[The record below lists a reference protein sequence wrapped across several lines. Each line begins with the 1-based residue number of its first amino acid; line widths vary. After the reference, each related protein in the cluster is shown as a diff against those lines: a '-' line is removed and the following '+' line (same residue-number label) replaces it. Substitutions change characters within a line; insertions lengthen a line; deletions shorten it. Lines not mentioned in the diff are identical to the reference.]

1 MPHGTT
7 WQYEYN
13 PRGDVVSL
21 TDPVAGRYTQM
32 DPIGLAGGMN
42 TYSYVGDPLGLVACY
57 KSPHDNVFYRTM
69 SKEDFAVLQKT
80 GRMPGT
86 TETTISPT
94 REFSE
99 NYEGILVQFNLKPG
113 TRAQLEGIGIRD
125 SSDLAAATHPD
136 MPRPLKSKGWVF
148 TNAPFKGEG
157 DQINIGPGREGGA
170 ALKIFNDGIDSFNML
185 RQ

>member
-1 MPHGTT
+1 
-7 WQYEYN
+7 
-13 PRGDVVSL
+13 
-21 TDPVAGRYTQM
+21 
-32 DPIGLAGGMN
+32 
-42 TYSYVGDPLGLVACY
+42 
-57 KSPHDNVFYRTM
+57 M

-113 TRAQLEGIGIRD
+113 TRSQLEGIGIRD

-136 MPRPLKSKGWVF
+136 MPSPLKSKGWFF

-157 DQINIGPGREGGA
+157 DQINISLGREGGA
-170 ALKIFNDGIDSFNML
+170 ALKIFYDGIDSFNVL

>member
-1 MPHGTT
+1 M
-7 WQYEYN
+7 
-13 PRGDVVSL
+13 
-21 TDPVAGRYTQM
+21 
-32 DPIGLAGGMN
+32 
-42 TYSYVGDPLGLVACY
+42 Y

-148 TNAPFKGEG
+148 IMRPLKA
-157 DQINIGPGREGGA
+157 REIKLILVLAEKVG
-170 ALKIFNDGIDSFNML
+170 LN
-185 RQ
+185 

>member
-32 DPIGLAGGMN
+32 DPIGLAGGIN

-57 KSPHDNVFYRTM
+57 KSPHDNVFYRNM

-125 SSDLAAATHPD
+125 SSDLAAQLILICRGH
-136 MPRPLKSKGWVF
+136 
-148 TNAPFKGEG
+148 
-157 DQINIGPGREGGA
+157 
-170 ALKIFNDGIDSFNML
+170 
-185 RQ
+185 